1 MTKREQIEY
10 LKKYKEVIIY
20 MTGYETEEEKNKKE
34 LINKEPQ
41 KVKVLKRKIRGR
53 EIVIR

>member
-10 LKKYKEVIIY
+10 LKKYKEAIIY